1 MKIAGYQGSVNL
13 GAGGGATVKV
23 SSDLNAYGSGGK
35 GLAAIAGAANKWAV
49 AVEAQQEDEDKQ
61 SILNAM
67 DIFNKSRYNIM
78 YNDESGL
85 MNTKLEGT
93 AGAGASYTEQIN
105 KARQD
110 VLSNTKLHSQ
120 KNQLALD
127 HLMYQSAQQGFQTVD
142 QYEQKQKEAVT
153 DLRYDN
159 NIQNSCEFVQKNWN
173 NPQALQDEIIRTQ
186 LLTSAIYGKRGA
198 EFIESKSRANIGQV
212 VASAVGASITNE
224 DYGTMRNLMDKYGSY
239 LTANQRAA
247 FEKVA
252 YDKESSAFERNA
264 AKDLYAKYGDD
275 EEAVR
280 KAVEGMK
287 GFSGGESGNDF
298 ENLLTSFGIQES
310 DGNYN
315 AKNARTG
322 ASGKYQILPSN
333 WPSWSQ
339 EAGLP
344 AGAEM
349 TPENQEKVARFKLK
363 QYYDKY
369 GAAGAAV
376 AWYSG
381 ETNAQ
386 RWVSGKTTDVWGNT
400 WDTPQHGNEPSIKE
414 YAESVT
420 SRAGNVH
427 STHNMSQDEQ
437 DRIMKQYR
445 TIKADHDRI
454 ETYKKNKLFE
464 GIKSELF
471 SMFNNGTS
479 YSDAMAWA
487 TNQAGSDPDKYVTY
501 RNAVTAIYG
510 PQGRSGS
517 GGSGGR
523 EGIAKLG
530 SDGKEAVISML
541 EAGRFKSKAEFLAFA
556 RSHGATNSDM
566 NTLDKSYDNW
576 LSGAGEYAYDW
587 DGLCKY
593 AMGSSSNNK
602 VKQGLKIYGKQWVR
616 TYRAE
621 HNGMNPDESV
631 LVDAMKQAITTRTFG
646 TYVTKPGFLWDSTK
660 TFSGNDAL
668 LAKAGIA
675 RAEKIADDWYHV
687 TYFDGSD
694 GNVNGGYLDEVMNG
708 DY

>member
-13 GAGGGATVKV
+13 GAGGGAAVKV

-93 AGAGASYTEQIN
+93 AGASSSYTEQIN

-110 VLSNTKLHSQ
+110 VLSNTKLHSK

-224 DYGTMRNLMDKYGSY
+224 DYGTMRNIMDKYGSY

-252 YDKESSAFERNA
+252 YDKESSAFERNT
-264 AKDLYAKYGDD
+264 AKDLYAKYGDN

-280 KAVEGMK
+280 KEVENMDA
-287 GFSGGESGNDF
+287 FSPEGGKVETQAEGTTWVRNSGVSLDGVKQQVTIGLSDIAKEFNT
-298 ENLLTSFGIQES
+298 LSGAQLIVTSGTDSTDIH
-310 DGNYN
+310 
-315 AKNARTG
+315 
-322 ASGKYQILPSN
+322 
-333 WPSWSQ
+333 
-339 EAGLP
+339 
-344 AGAEM
+344 
-349 TPENQEKVARFKLK
+349 
-363 QYYDKY
+363 
-369 GAAGAAV
+369 AAGEHSHGAGVKLDVAADWLENADNRKKFISYMQSKGIKVLDEYSNPSPNSTGGHLDLDFTDYKGGTV
-376 AWYSG
+376 AHKHISLDG
-381 ETNAQ
+381 
-386 RWVSGKTTDVWGNT
+386 
-400 WDTPQHGNEPSIKE
+400 
-414 YAESVT
+414 
-420 SRAGNVH
+420 
-427 STHNMSQDEQ
+427 Q

-445 TIKADHDRI
+445 IIKADHDRI

-464 GIKSELF
+464 GIKNEIF
-471 SMFNNGTS
+471 AMFGNGTS
-479 YSDAMAWA
+479 YSEAMAWA

-501 RNAVTAIYG
+501 RNAVNAIYG

-517 GGSGGR
+517 GGSSNGKLDDDAIGVLEDMLQ
-523 EGIAKLG
+523 EGKFSSI
-530 SDGKEAVISML
+530 DQ
-541 EAGRFKSKAEFLAFA
+541 FLAYA
-556 RSHGATNSDM
+556 ANKGA
-566 NTLDKSYDNW
+566 
-576 LSGAGEYAYDW
+576 
-587 DGLCKY
+587 
-593 AMGSSSNNK
+593 SSAQRGK
-602 VKQGLKIYGKQWVR
+602 LEKIYKDWYSGTGEFAFDMEGLVQQVAGKNADALYKKKIQNYGRQWVR
-616 TYRAE
+616 AYRVKN
-621 HNGMNPDESV
+621 HGMNPGETELLEALQNCV
-631 LVDAMKQAITTRTFG
+631 TTKVYG
-646 TYVTKPGFLWDSTK
+646 SYVTEKHSFWFDSTEDIK
-660 TFSGNDAL
+660 ASDADL
-668 LAKAGIA
+668 IARGIA
-675 RAEKIADDWYHV
+675 SVNKTGDDWYDV
-687 TYFDGSD
+687 KWLDGTS
-694 GNVNGGYLDEVMNG
+694 GKINGAYLAKLLKG

>member
-13 GAGGGATVKV
+13 GTGGGATVKV

-224 DYGTMRNLMDKYGSY
+224 DYGTMRNIMDKYGSY

-252 YDKESSAFERNA
+252 YDKESSAFERNT

-280 KAVEGMK
+280 KEVENMDA
-287 GFSGGESGNDF
+287 FSPEGGKVETQAEGTTWVRNSGVSLDGVKQQVTIGLSDIAKEFNT
-298 ENLLTSFGIQES
+298 LSGAQLIVTSGTDSTDIH
-310 DGNYN
+310 
-315 AKNARTG
+315 
-322 ASGKYQILPSN
+322 
-333 WPSWSQ
+333 
-339 EAGLP
+339 
-344 AGAEM
+344 
-349 TPENQEKVARFKLK
+349 
-363 QYYDKY
+363 
-369 GAAGAAV
+369 AAGEHSHGAGVKLDVAADWLENADNRKKFISYMQSKGIKVLDEYSNPSPNSTGGHLDLDFTDYKGGTV
-376 AWYSG
+376 AHKHISL
-381 ETNAQ
+381 
-386 RWVSGKTTDVWGNT
+386 
-400 WDTPQHGNEPSIKE
+400 
-414 YAESVT
+414 
-420 SRAGNVH
+420 
-427 STHNMSQDEQ
+427 DEQ

-464 GIKSELF
+464 GIKSEIF
-471 SMFNNGTS
+471 AMFNKGTS
-479 YSDAMAWA
+479 YSEAMTWA

-501 RNAVTAIYG
+501 RNAVVAIYG

-517 GGSGGR
+517 SGSGGSSNGKLDDDAIGVLEDMLQ
-523 EGIAKLG
+523 EGKFSSI
-530 SDGKEAVISML
+530 DQ
-541 EAGRFKSKAEFLAFA
+541 FLAYA
-556 RSHGATNSDM
+556 AKKGA
-566 NTLDKSYDNW
+566 
-576 LSGAGEYAYDW
+576 
-587 DGLCKY
+587 
-593 AMGSSSNNK
+593 SSAQRGK
-602 VKQGLKIYGKQWVR
+602 LEKIYNDWYNGTGEFAFDMEGLVQQVAGKNADALYKKKIQNYGRQCVR
-616 TYRAE
+616 AYRAKN
-621 HNGMNPDESV
+621 HGMNPGETELLEALQNCV
-631 LVDAMKQAITTRTFG
+631 TTKVYG
-646 TYVTKPGFLWDSTK
+646 SYVTEKHSFWFDSTEDIK
-660 TFSGNDAL
+660 ASDADL
-668 LAKAGIA
+668 IARGIA
-675 RAEKIADDWYHV
+675 SVTKTGDDWYDV
-687 TYFDGSD
+687 KWLDGTS
-694 GNVNGGYLDEVMNG
+694 GKINGAYLAKLLKG

>member
-110 VLSNTKLHSQ
+110 VLSNTKLHSK

-224 DYGTMRNLMDKYGSY
+224 DYSTMRNIMDKYGSY

-252 YDKESSAFERNA
+252 YDKESGAFERNT
-264 AKDLYAKYGDD
+264 AKDLYAKYGDN

-280 KAVEGMK
+280 KALEGMK
-287 GFSGGESGNDF
+287 GFSEGGNEFDNLVAAIGGQESG
-298 ENLLTSFGIQES
+298 
-310 DGNYN
+310 GNYN
-315 AKNARTG
+315 AKNSRTG
-322 ASGKYQILPSN
+322 ASGKYQIMPDN

-349 TPENQEKVARFKLK
+349 TPENQEIVARFKLK

-369 GAAGAAV
+369 GARGAAI
-376 AWYSG
+376 AWYGG
-381 ETNAQ
+381 EGALNYSADAMNRKQ
-386 RWVSGKTTDVWGNT
+386 GNG
-400 WDTPQHGNEPSIKE
+400 DEPSINE
-414 YAESVT
+414 YADSVLARMGT
-420 SRAGNVH
+420 GH

-464 GIKSELF
+464 GIKSEIF

-566 NTLDKSYDNW
+566 NSLDKSYDNW

-593 AMGSSSNNK
+593 VMGTSSNDK

-675 RAEKIADDWYHV
+675 RVEKIADDWYHV

>member
-110 VLSNTKLHSQ
+110 VLSNTKLHSK

-224 DYGTMRNLMDKYGSY
+224 DYSTMRNIMDKYGSY

-252 YDKESSAFERNA
+252 YDKESSAFERNT
-264 AKDLYAKYGDD
+264 AKDLYAKYGDN

-280 KAVEGMK
+280 KALEGMK
-287 GFSGGESGNDF
+287 GFSEGGNEFDNLVAAIGGQESG
-298 ENLLTSFGIQES
+298 
-310 DGNYN
+310 GNYN
-315 AKNARTG
+315 AKNGRTG
-322 ASGKYQILPSN
+322 ASGKYQIMPDN

-349 TPENQEKVARFKLK
+349 TPENQEIVARFKLK

-369 GAAGAAV
+369 GARGAAI
-376 AWYSG
+376 AWYGG
-381 ETNAQ
+381 EGALKYSADAMNRKQ
-386 RWVSGKTTDVWGNT
+386 GNG
-400 WDTPQHGNEPSIKE
+400 DEPSINE
-414 YAESVT
+414 YADSVLARMGT
-420 SRAGNVH
+420 GH

-464 GIKSELF
+464 GIKSEIF

-487 TNQAGSDPDKYVTY
+487 TKQAGSDPDKYVTY

-510 PQGRSGS
+510 PQGRIGS
-517 GGSGGR
+517 SGSGGR
-523 EGIAKLG
+523 EAIAKLG

-566 NTLDKSYDNW
+566 NSLDKSYDNW

-593 AMGSSSNNK
+593 VMGSSSNDK

-631 LVDAMKQAITTRTFG
+631 LVDAMNQAITTRTFG

-675 RAEKIADDWYHV
+675 RVEKIADDWYHV

>member
-13 GAGGGATVKV
+13 GTGGGATVKV

-93 AGAGASYTEQIN
+93 AGASSSYTEQIN

-110 VLSNTKLHSQ
+110 VLSNTKLHSK

-142 QYEQKQKEAVT
+142 QYEQKQREAVT

-224 DYGTMRNLMDKYGSY
+224 DYSTMRNIMDKYGSY

-252 YDKESSAFERNA
+252 YDKESSAFERNIA
-264 AKDLYAKYGDD
+264 NDLYAKYGDN

-280 KAVEGMK
+280 KALEGMK
-287 GFSGGESGNDF
+287 GFSGSESGNEFD
-298 ENLLTSFGIQES
+298 NLVAAIGGQES
-310 DGNYN
+310 GGNYN
-315 AKNARTG
+315 AKNGRTG
-322 ASGKYQILPSN
+322 ASGKYQIMPDN

-349 TPENQEKVARFKLK
+349 TPENQEIVARFKLK

-369 GAAGAAV
+369 GARGAAI
-376 AWYSG
+376 AWYGG
-381 ETNAQ
+381 EGALNYSADAMNRKQ
-386 RWVSGKTTDVWGNT
+386 GNG
-400 WDTPQHGNEPSIKE
+400 DEPSINE
-414 YAESVT
+414 YADSVLVRMGT
-420 SRAGNVH
+420 GH

-464 GIKSELF
+464 GIKNEIFAMF
-471 SMFNNGTS
+471 SNGTS

-517 GGSGGR
+517 SGSGGR
-523 EGIAKLG
+523 EAIAKLG

-566 NTLDKSYDNW
+566 NSLDKSYDNW

-593 AMGSSSNNK
+593 VMGTSSNDK

-675 RAEKIADDWYHV
+675 RVEKIADDWYHV

>member
-13 GAGGGATVKV
+13 GTGGGATVKV

-224 DYGTMRNLMDKYGSY
+224 DYGTMRNIMDKYGSY

-252 YDKESSAFERNA
+252 YDKESSAFERNT

-280 KAVEGMK
+280 KEVENMDA
-287 GFSGGESGNDF
+287 FSPEGGKVETQAEGTTWVRNSGVSLDGVKQQVTIGLSDIAKEFNT
-298 ENLLTSFGIQES
+298 LSGAQLIVTSGTDSTDIH
-310 DGNYN
+310 
-315 AKNARTG
+315 
-322 ASGKYQILPSN
+322 
-333 WPSWSQ
+333 
-339 EAGLP
+339 
-344 AGAEM
+344 
-349 TPENQEKVARFKLK
+349 
-363 QYYDKY
+363 
-369 GAAGAAV
+369 AAGEHSHGAGVKLDVAADWLENADNRKKFISYMQSKGIKVLDEYSNPSPNSTGGHLDLDFTDYKGGTV
-376 AWYSG
+376 AHKHISL
-381 ETNAQ
+381 
-386 RWVSGKTTDVWGNT
+386 
-400 WDTPQHGNEPSIKE
+400 
-414 YAESVT
+414 
-420 SRAGNVH
+420 
-427 STHNMSQDEQ
+427 DEQ

-464 GIKSELF
+464 GIKSEIF
-471 SMFNNGTS
+471 AMFNKGTS
-479 YSDAMAWA
+479 YSEAMTWA

-501 RNAVTAIYG
+501 RNAVVAIYG

-517 GGSGGR
+517 SGSGGSSNGKLDDDAIGVLEDMLQ
-523 EGIAKLG
+523 EGKFSSI
-530 SDGKEAVISML
+530 DQ
-541 EAGRFKSKAEFLAFA
+541 FLAYA
-556 RSHGATNSDM
+556 AKKGA
-566 NTLDKSYDNW
+566 
-576 LSGAGEYAYDW
+576 
-587 DGLCKY
+587 
-593 AMGSSSNNK
+593 SSAQRGK
-602 VKQGLKIYGKQWVR
+602 LEKIYNDWYNGTGEFAFDMEGLVQQVAGKNADALYKKKIQNYGRHWVR
-616 TYRAE
+616 AYRAKN
-621 HNGMNPDESV
+621 HGMNPGETELLEALQNCV
-631 LVDAMKQAITTRTFG
+631 TTKVYG
-646 TYVTKPGFLWDSTK
+646 SYVTEKHSFWFDSTEDIK
-660 TFSGNDAL
+660 ASDADL
-668 LAKAGIA
+668 IARGIA
-675 RAEKIADDWYHV
+675 SVTKTGDDWYDV
-687 TYFDGSD
+687 KWLDGTS
-694 GNVNGGYLDEVMNG
+694 GKINGAYLAKLLKG

>member
-49 AVEAQQEDEDKQ
+49 AVEAQQEEEDKQ

-110 VLSNTKLHSQ
+110 VLSNTKLHSK

-224 DYGTMRNLMDKYGSY
+224 DYGTMRNIMDKYGSY

-252 YDKESSAFERNA
+252 YDKESNAFERNT

-280 KAVEGMK
+280 KELEGMK
-287 GFSGGESGNDF
+287 GFSEGGNEFDNLVAAIGGQESG
-298 ENLLTSFGIQES
+298 
-310 DGNYN
+310 GNYN
-315 AKNARTG
+315 AKNGRTG
-322 ASGKYQILPSN
+322 ASGKYQIMPDN

-349 TPENQEKVARFKLK
+349 TPENQEIVARFKLK

-369 GAAGAAV
+369 GVRGAAI
-376 AWYSG
+376 AWYGG
-381 ETNAQ
+381 EGALKYSVEAMNRKQ
-386 RWVSGKTTDVWGNT
+386 GNG
-400 WDTPQHGNEPSIKE
+400 DEPSINE
-414 YAESVT
+414 YADSVLARMGT
-420 SRAGNVH
+420 GH

-445 TIKADHDRI
+445 IIKADHDRI

-464 GIKSELF
+464 GIKNEIF
-471 SMFNNGTS
+471 AMFNNGTS
-479 YSDAMAWA
+479 YSEAMTWA

-501 RNAVTAIYG
+501 RNAVKAIYG

-517 GGSGGR
+517 SGGGGR
-523 EGIAKLG
+523 EAIAKLG

-566 NTLDKSYDNW
+566 NSLDKSYDNW

-593 AMGSSSNNK
+593 VMGTSSNDK

-646 TYVTKPGFLWDSTK
+646 SYVTKPGFLWDSTK

>member
-110 VLSNTKLHSQ
+110 VLSNTKLHSK

-224 DYGTMRNLMDKYGSY
+224 DYSTMRNIMDKYGSY

-252 YDKESSAFERNA
+252 YDKESSAFERNT
-264 AKDLYAKYGDD
+264 AKDLYAKYGDN

-280 KAVEGMK
+280 KALEGMK
-287 GFSGGESGNDF
+287 GFSEGGNEFDNLVAAIGGQESG
-298 ENLLTSFGIQES
+298 
-310 DGNYN
+310 GNYN
-315 AKNARTG
+315 AKNGRTG
-322 ASGKYQILPSN
+322 ASGKYQIMPDN

-349 TPENQEKVARFKLK
+349 TPENQEIVARFKLK

-369 GAAGAAV
+369 GARGAAI
-376 AWYSG
+376 AWYGG
-381 ETNAQ
+381 EGALKYSADAMNRKQ
-386 RWVSGKTTDVWGNT
+386 GNG
-400 WDTPQHGNEPSIKE
+400 DEPSINE
-414 YAESVT
+414 YADSVLARMGT
-420 SRAGNVH
+420 GH

-464 GIKSELF
+464 GIKNELF

-487 TNQAGSDPDKYVTY
+487 TKQAGSDPDKYVTY
-501 RNAVTAIYG
+501 RNAVEAIYG

-517 GGSGGR
+517 SGSGGR
-523 EGIAKLG
+523 EAIAKLG

-566 NTLDKSYDNW
+566 NSLDKSYDNW

-593 AMGSSSNNK
+593 VMGTSSNDK

-616 TYRAE
+616 TYRTE

-675 RAEKIADDWYHV
+675 RVEKIADDWYHV

>member
-13 GAGGGATVKV
+13 GTGGGAAVKV

-35 GLAAIAGAANKWAV
+35 GLAAIAGAASKWAV

-93 AGAGASYTEQIN
+93 AGASSSYTEQIN

-110 VLSNTKLHSQ
+110 VLSNTKLHSK

-127 HLMYQSAQQGFQTVD
+127 HLMYQSAQQGFLTVD

-224 DYGTMRNLMDKYGSY
+224 DYGTMRNIMDKYGSY

-252 YDKESSAFERNA
+252 YDKESSAFERNT

-280 KAVEGMK
+280 KEVENMDA
-287 GFSGGESGNDF
+287 FSPEGGKVETQAEGTTWVRNSGVSLDGVKQQVTIGLSDIAKEFNT
-298 ENLLTSFGIQES
+298 LSGAQLIVTSGTDSTDIH
-310 DGNYN
+310 
-315 AKNARTG
+315 
-322 ASGKYQILPSN
+322 
-333 WPSWSQ
+333 
-339 EAGLP
+339 
-344 AGAEM
+344 
-349 TPENQEKVARFKLK
+349 
-363 QYYDKY
+363 
-369 GAAGAAV
+369 AAGEHSHGAGVKLDVAADWLENADNRKKFISYMQSKGIKVLDEYSNPSPNSTGGHLDLDFTDYKGGTV
-376 AWYSG
+376 AHKHISLDG
-381 ETNAQ
+381 
-386 RWVSGKTTDVWGNT
+386 
-400 WDTPQHGNEPSIKE
+400 
-414 YAESVT
+414 
-420 SRAGNVH
+420 
-427 STHNMSQDEQ
+427 Q

-445 TIKADHDRI
+445 IIKADHDRI

-464 GIKSELF
+464 GIKNEIF
-471 SMFNNGTS
+471 AMFGNGTS

-510 PQGRSGS
+510 PQGGSGSSGS
-517 GGSGGR
+517 GGSSNGKLDDDAIGVLEDMLQ
-523 EGIAKLG
+523 EGKFASI
-530 SDGKEAVISML
+530 DQ
-541 EAGRFKSKAEFLAFA
+541 FLAYAAKKGASSAQRGKLENIYNDWYSGTGEFA
-556 RSHGATNSDM
+556 FDM
-566 NTLDKSYDNW
+566 EGLVQQV
-576 LSGAGEYAYDW
+576 AGKNADALY
-587 DGLCKY
+587 K
-593 AMGSSSNNK
+593 K
-602 VKQGLKIYGKQWVR
+602 KIQNYGRQWVR
-616 TYRAE
+616 AYRAKN
-621 HNGMNPDESV
+621 HGMNPGETELLEALRNCV
-631 LVDAMKQAITTRTFG
+631 TTKVYG
-646 TYVTKPGFLWDSTK
+646 SYVTEKHSFWFDSTEDIK
-660 TFSGNDAL
+660 ASDADL
-668 LAKAGIA
+668 IARGIA
-675 RAEKIADDWYHV
+675 SVNKTGDDWYDV
-687 TYFDGSD
+687 KWLDGTS
-694 GNVNGGYLDEVMNG
+694 GKINGAYLAKLLKG

>member
-23 SSDLNAYGSGGK
+23 SSDINAYGSGGK

-110 VLSNTKLHSQ
+110 VLSNTKLHSK

-224 DYGTMRNLMDKYGSY
+224 DYSTMRNIMDKYGSY

-252 YDKESSAFERNA
+252 YDKESSAFERNT
-264 AKDLYAKYGDD
+264 AKDLYAKYGDN

-280 KAVEGMK
+280 KALEGMK
-287 GFSGGESGNDF
+287 GFSEGGNEFDNLVAAIGGQESG
-298 ENLLTSFGIQES
+298 
-310 DGNYN
+310 GNYN
-315 AKNARTG
+315 AKNGRTG
-322 ASGKYQILPSN
+322 ASGKYQIMPDN

-349 TPENQEKVARFKLK
+349 TPENQEIVARFKLK

-369 GAAGAAV
+369 GARGAAIAWYGGEGALKYSAGAMNRKQG
-376 AWYSG
+376 SG
-381 ETNAQ
+381 DEA
-386 RWVSGKTTDVWGNT
+386 
-400 WDTPQHGNEPSIKE
+400 SINV
-414 YAESVT
+414 YADSVLARMGT
-420 SRAGNVH
+420 GH

-464 GIKSELF
+464 GIKSEIF

-487 TNQAGSDPDKYVTY
+487 TKQAGSDPDKYVTY
-501 RNAVTAIYG
+501 RDAVTAIYV
-510 PQGRSGS
+510 PQGRSES
-517 GGSGGR
+517 SGSGGR
-523 EGIAKLG
+523 AAIAKFG

-566 NTLDKSYDNW
+566 NSLDKSYDNW

-593 AMGSSSNNK
+593 VMGTSSNDK

-616 TYRAE
+616 TYRTE

-675 RAEKIADDWYHV
+675 RVEKIADDWYHV

>member
-13 GAGGGATVKV
+13 GTGGGATVKV

-224 DYGTMRNLMDKYGSY
+224 DYGTMRNIMDKYGSY

-252 YDKESSAFERNA
+252 YDKESNAFERNT

-280 KAVEGMK
+280 KEVENMDA
-287 GFSGGESGNDF
+287 FSPEGGKVETQAEGTTWVRNSGVSLDGVKQQVTIGLSDIAKEFNT
-298 ENLLTSFGIQES
+298 LSGAQLIVTSGTDSTDIH
-310 DGNYN
+310 
-315 AKNARTG
+315 
-322 ASGKYQILPSN
+322 
-333 WPSWSQ
+333 
-339 EAGLP
+339 
-344 AGAEM
+344 
-349 TPENQEKVARFKLK
+349 
-363 QYYDKY
+363 
-369 GAAGAAV
+369 AAGEHSHGAGVKLDVAADWLENADNRKKFISYMQSKGIKVLDEYSNPSPNSTGGHLDLDFTDYKGGTV
-376 AWYSG
+376 AHKHISLDG
-381 ETNAQ
+381 
-386 RWVSGKTTDVWGNT
+386 
-400 WDTPQHGNEPSIKE
+400 
-414 YAESVT
+414 
-420 SRAGNVH
+420 
-427 STHNMSQDEQ
+427 Q

-445 TIKADHDRI
+445 IIKADHDRI

-464 GIKSELF
+464 GIKSEIF
-471 SMFNNGTS
+471 AMFGKGTS
-479 YSDAMAWA
+479 YDAAMTWA

-501 RNAVTAIYG
+501 RNAVNAIYG

-517 GGSGGR
+517 GGSSNGKLDDDAIGVLEDMLQ
-523 EGIAKLG
+523 EGKFSSI
-530 SDGKEAVISML
+530 DQ
-541 EAGRFKSKAEFLAFA
+541 FLAYA
-556 RSHGATNSDM
+556 ANKGA
-566 NTLDKSYDNW
+566 
-576 LSGAGEYAYDW
+576 
-587 DGLCKY
+587 
-593 AMGSSSNNK
+593 SSAQRGK
-602 VKQGLKIYGKQWVR
+602 LEKIYKDWYSGTGEFAFDMEGLVQQVAGKNADALYKKKIQNYGRQWVR
-616 TYRAE
+616 AYRVKN
-621 HNGMNPDESV
+621 HGMNPGETELLEALQDCV
-631 LVDAMKQAITTRTFG
+631 TTKVYG
-646 TYVTKPGFLWDSTK
+646 SYVTEKHSFWFDSTEDIK
-660 TFSGNDAL
+660 ASDADL
-668 LAKAGIA
+668 IARGIA
-675 RAEKIADDWYHV
+675 SVNKTGDDWYDV
-687 TYFDGSD
+687 KWLDGTS
-694 GNVNGGYLDEVMNG
+694 GKINGAYLAKLLKG

>member
-49 AVEAQQEDEDKQ
+49 AVEARQEDEDKQ

-224 DYGTMRNLMDKYGSY
+224 DYGTMRNIMDKYGSY

-252 YDKESSAFERNA
+252 YDKESSAFERNT
-264 AKDLYAKYGDD
+264 AKDLYAKYGDN

-280 KAVEGMK
+280 KEVENMDA
-287 GFSGGESGNDF
+287 FSPEGGKVETQAEGTTWVRNSGVSLDGVKQQVTIGLSDIAKEFNT
-298 ENLLTSFGIQES
+298 LSGAQLIVTSGTDSTDIH
-310 DGNYN
+310 
-315 AKNARTG
+315 
-322 ASGKYQILPSN
+322 
-333 WPSWSQ
+333 
-339 EAGLP
+339 
-344 AGAEM
+344 
-349 TPENQEKVARFKLK
+349 
-363 QYYDKY
+363 
-369 GAAGAAV
+369 AAGEHSHGAGVKLDVAADWLENADNRKKFISYMQSKGIKVLDEYSNPSPNSTGGHLDLDFTDYKGGTV
-376 AWYSG
+376 AHKHISLDG
-381 ETNAQ
+381 
-386 RWVSGKTTDVWGNT
+386 
-400 WDTPQHGNEPSIKE
+400 
-414 YAESVT
+414 
-420 SRAGNVH
+420 
-427 STHNMSQDEQ
+427 Q

-445 TIKADHDRI
+445 IIKADHDRI

-464 GIKSELF
+464 GIKSEIF
-471 SMFNNGTS
+471 AMFGNGTS
-479 YSDAMAWA
+479 YSEAMAWA
-487 TNQAGSDPDKYVTY
+487 VKQAGSDPDKYVTY

-517 GGSGGR
+517 SGSGGSSNGKLDDDAIGVLEDMLQ
-523 EGIAKLG
+523 EGKFASI
-530 SDGKEAVISML
+530 DQ
-541 EAGRFKSKAEFLAFA
+541 FLAYAANKGASSAQRGKLENIYNDWYSGTGEFA
-556 RSHGATNSDM
+556 FDM
-566 NTLDKSYDNW
+566 EGLVQQV
-576 LSGAGEYAYDW
+576 AGKNADALY
-587 DGLCKY
+587 K
-593 AMGSSSNNK
+593 K
-602 VKQGLKIYGKQWVR
+602 KIQNYGRQWVR
-616 TYRAE
+616 AYRAKN
-621 HNGMNPDESV
+621 HGMNPGETELLEALRNCV
-631 LVDAMKQAITTRTFG
+631 TTKVYG
-646 TYVTKPGFLWDSTK
+646 SYVTEKHSFWFDSTEDIK
-660 TFSGNDAL
+660 ASDADL
-668 LAKAGIA
+668 IARGIA
-675 RAEKIADDWYHV
+675 SVNKTGDDWYDV
-687 TYFDGSD
+687 KWLDGTS
-694 GNVNGGYLDEVMNG
+694 GKINGAYLAKLLKG

>member
-110 VLSNTKLHSQ
+110 VLSNTKLHSK

-224 DYGTMRNLMDKYGSY
+224 DYGTMRNIMDKYGSY

-252 YDKESSAFERNA
+252 YDKESNAFERNT

-280 KAVEGMK
+280 KEVENMDA
-287 GFSGGESGNDF
+287 FSPEGGKVETQAEGTTWVRNSGVSLDGVKQQVTIGLSDIAKEFNT
-298 ENLLTSFGIQES
+298 LSGAQLIVTSGTDSTDIH
-310 DGNYN
+310 
-315 AKNARTG
+315 
-322 ASGKYQILPSN
+322 
-333 WPSWSQ
+333 
-339 EAGLP
+339 
-344 AGAEM
+344 
-349 TPENQEKVARFKLK
+349 
-363 QYYDKY
+363 
-369 GAAGAAV
+369 AAGEHSHGAGVKLDVAADWLENADNRKKFISYMQSKGIKVLDEYSNPSPNSTGGHLDLDFTDYKGGTV
-376 AWYSG
+376 AHKHISLDG
-381 ETNAQ
+381 
-386 RWVSGKTTDVWGNT
+386 
-400 WDTPQHGNEPSIKE
+400 
-414 YAESVT
+414 
-420 SRAGNVH
+420 
-427 STHNMSQDEQ
+427 Q

-464 GIKSELF
+464 GIKNEIF
-471 SMFNNGTS
+471 AMFGNGTS
-479 YSDAMAWA
+479 YSDAMTWA

-501 RNAVTAIYG
+501 RNAVEAIYG

-517 GGSGGR
+517 SGSGGSSNGKLDDDAIGVLEDMLQ
-523 EGIAKLG
+523 EGKFASI
-530 SDGKEAVISML
+530 DQ
-541 EAGRFKSKAEFLAFA
+541 FLAYA
-556 RSHGATNSDM
+556 ANKGA
-566 NTLDKSYDNW
+566 
-576 LSGAGEYAYDW
+576 
-587 DGLCKY
+587 
-593 AMGSSSNNK
+593 SSAQRGK
-602 VKQGLKIYGKQWVR
+602 LEKIYKDWYSGTGEFAFDMEGLVQQVAGKNADALYKKKIQNYGRQWVR
-616 TYRAE
+616 IYRAKN
-621 HNGMNPDESV
+621 HGMNPGEMELLEALRNCV
-631 LVDAMKQAITTRTFG
+631 TTKVYG
-646 TYVTKPGFLWDSTK
+646 SYVTEKHSFWFDSTEDIK
-660 TFSGNDAL
+660 ASDADL
-668 LAKAGIA
+668 IARGIA
-675 RAEKIADDWYHV
+675 SVNKTGDDWYDV
-687 TYFDGSD
+687 KWL
-694 GNVNGGYLDEVMNG
+694 NGTSGKINGAYLAKLLKG

>member
-13 GAGGGATVKV
+13 GTGGGATVKV

-224 DYGTMRNLMDKYGSY
+224 DYGTMRNIMDKYGSY

-252 YDKESSAFERNA
+252 YDKESNAFERNT

-280 KAVEGMK
+280 KEVENMDA
-287 GFSGGESGNDF
+287 FSPEGGKVETQAEGTTWVRNSGVSLDGVKQQVTIGLSDIAKEFNT
-298 ENLLTSFGIQES
+298 LSGAQLIVTSGTDSTDIH
-310 DGNYN
+310 
-315 AKNARTG
+315 
-322 ASGKYQILPSN
+322 
-333 WPSWSQ
+333 
-339 EAGLP
+339 
-344 AGAEM
+344 
-349 TPENQEKVARFKLK
+349 
-363 QYYDKY
+363 
-369 GAAGAAV
+369 AAGEHSHGAGVKLDVAADWLENADNRKKFISYMQSKGIKVLDEYSNPSPNSTGGHLDLDFTDYKGGTV
-376 AWYSG
+376 AHKHISLDG
-381 ETNAQ
+381 
-386 RWVSGKTTDVWGNT
+386 
-400 WDTPQHGNEPSIKE
+400 
-414 YAESVT
+414 
-420 SRAGNVH
+420 
-427 STHNMSQDEQ
+427 Q

-445 TIKADHDRI
+445 IIKADHDRI

-464 GIKSELF
+464 GIKNEIF
-471 SMFNNGTS
+471 AMFGNGTS

-501 RNAVTAIYG
+501 RNAVEAIYG
-510 PQGRSGS
+510 PQGGSGSSGS
-517 GGSGGR
+517 GGSSNGKLDDDAIGVLEDMLQ
-523 EGIAKLG
+523 EGKFASI
-530 SDGKEAVISML
+530 DQ
-541 EAGRFKSKAEFLAFA
+541 FLAYA
-556 RSHGATNSDM
+556 ANKGA
-566 NTLDKSYDNW
+566 
-576 LSGAGEYAYDW
+576 
-587 DGLCKY
+587 
-593 AMGSSSNNK
+593 SSAQRGK
-602 VKQGLKIYGKQWVR
+602 LEKIYNDWYSGTGEFAFDMEGLVQQVAGKNADALYKKKIQNYGRQWVR
-616 TYRAE
+616 AYRAKN
-621 HNGMNPDESV
+621 HGMNPGETELLEALRNCV
-631 LVDAMKQAITTRTFG
+631 TTKVYG
-646 TYVTKPGFLWDSTK
+646 SYVTEKHSFWFDSTEDIK
-660 TFSGNDAL
+660 ASDADL
-668 LAKAGIA
+668 IARGIA
-675 RAEKIADDWYHV
+675 SVNKTGDDWYDV
-687 TYFDGSD
+687 KWLDGTS
-694 GNVNGGYLDEVMNG
+694 GKINGAYLAKLLKG

>member
-264 AKDLYAKYGDD
+264 AKDLYAKYGDN

-280 KAVEGMK
+280 KEVENMDA
-287 GFSGGESGNDF
+287 FSPEGGKVEAQAEGTTWVRNSGVSLDGVKQQVTVGLSDIAKEFNA
-298 ENLLTSFGIQES
+298 LSGAQLIVTSGTDSTDIH
-310 DGNYN
+310 
-315 AKNARTG
+315 
-322 ASGKYQILPSN
+322 
-333 WPSWSQ
+333 
-339 EAGLP
+339 
-344 AGAEM
+344 
-349 TPENQEKVARFKLK
+349 
-363 QYYDKY
+363 
-369 GAAGAAV
+369 AAGEHSHGAGVKLDVAADWLENADNRKKFISYMQGKGIKV
-376 AWYSG
+376 LDEYSNPSPNSTG
-381 ETNAQ
+381 
-386 RWVSGKTTDVWGNT
+386 GHLDLDFTDYKGGAT
-400 WDTPQHGNEPSIKE
+400 AHK
-414 YAESVT
+414 
-420 SRAGNVH
+420 H
-427 STHNMSQDEQ
+427 MSLDGQ

-464 GIKSELF
+464 GIKSEIF
-471 SMFNNGTS
+471 AMFGNGTS
-479 YSDAMAWA
+479 YSEAMAWA
-487 TNQAGSDPDKYVTY
+487 VKQAGSDPDKYVTY

-517 GGSGGR
+517 GGSGESSNGKLDDDAIGVLEDMLQ
-523 EGIAKLG
+523 EGKFASI
-530 SDGKEAVISML
+530 DQ
-541 EAGRFKSKAEFLAFA
+541 FLAYA
-556 RSHGATNSDM
+556 ANKGA
-566 NTLDKSYDNW
+566 
-576 LSGAGEYAYDW
+576 
-587 DGLCKY
+587 
-593 AMGSSSNNK
+593 SSAQRGK
-602 VKQGLKIYGKQWVR
+602 LEKIYKDWYSGTGEFAFDMEGLVQQVAGKNADALYKKKIQNYGRQWVR
-616 TYRAE
+616 AYRTKN
-621 HNGMNPDESV
+621 HGMNPGETELLEALRNCV
-631 LVDAMKQAITTRTFG
+631 TTKVYG
-646 TYVTKPGFLWDSTK
+646 SYVTEKHSFWFDSTEDIK
-660 TFSGNDAL
+660 ASDADL
-668 LAKAGIA
+668 IARGIA
-675 RAEKIADDWYHV
+675 SVNKTGDDWYDV
-687 TYFDGSD
+687 KWLDGTS
-694 GNVNGGYLDEVMNG
+694 GKINGAYLAKLLKG

>member
-13 GAGGGATVKV
+13 GTGGGATVKV

-110 VLSNTKLHSQ
+110 VLSNTKLHSK

-224 DYGTMRNLMDKYGSY
+224 DYGTMRNIMDKYGSY

-252 YDKESSAFERNA
+252 YDKESSAFERNT

-280 KAVEGMK
+280 KEVENMDA
-287 GFSGGESGNDF
+287 FSPEGGKVETQAEGTTWVRNSGVSLDGVKQQVTIGLSDIAKEFNT
-298 ENLLTSFGIQES
+298 LSGAQLIVTSGTDSTDIH
-310 DGNYN
+310 
-315 AKNARTG
+315 
-322 ASGKYQILPSN
+322 
-333 WPSWSQ
+333 
-339 EAGLP
+339 
-344 AGAEM
+344 
-349 TPENQEKVARFKLK
+349 
-363 QYYDKY
+363 
-369 GAAGAAV
+369 AAGEHSHGAGVKLDVAADWLENTDNRKKFISYMQSKGIKVLDEYSDPSPNSTGGHLDLDFTDYKGGTV
-376 AWYSG
+376 AHKHISLDG
-381 ETNAQ
+381 
-386 RWVSGKTTDVWGNT
+386 
-400 WDTPQHGNEPSIKE
+400 
-414 YAESVT
+414 
-420 SRAGNVH
+420 
-427 STHNMSQDEQ
+427 Q

-445 TIKADHDRI
+445 IIKADHDRI

-464 GIKSELF
+464 GIKSEIF

-487 TNQAGSDPDKYVTY
+487 TNQAGSDPDKYVIY

-517 GGSGGR
+517 SGSGGSSNGKLDDDAIGVLEDMLQ
-523 EGIAKLG
+523 EGKFASI
-530 SDGKEAVISML
+530 DQ
-541 EAGRFKSKAEFLAFA
+541 FLAYA
-556 RSHGATNSDM
+556 ANKGA
-566 NTLDKSYDNW
+566 
-576 LSGAGEYAYDW
+576 
-587 DGLCKY
+587 
-593 AMGSSSNNK
+593 SSAQRGK
-602 VKQGLKIYGKQWVR
+602 LEKIYNDWYNGTGEFAFDMEGLVQQVAGKNADALYKKKIQNYGRQWVR
-616 TYRAE
+616 AYRAKN
-621 HNGMNPDESV
+621 HGMNPGETELLEALQNCV
-631 LVDAMKQAITTRTFG
+631 TTKVYG
-646 TYVTKPGFLWDSTK
+646 SYVTEKHSFWFDSTEDIK
-660 TFSGNDAL
+660 ASDADL
-668 LAKAGIA
+668 IARGIA
-675 RAEKIADDWYHV
+675 SVTKTGDDWYDV
-687 TYFDGSD
+687 KWLDGTS
-694 GNVNGGYLDEVMNG
+694 GKINGAYLAKLLKG

>member
-13 GAGGGATVKV
+13 GTGGGATVKV

-224 DYGTMRNLMDKYGSY
+224 DYGTMRNIMDKYGSY

-252 YDKESSAFERNA
+252 YDKESNAFERNT

-280 KAVEGMK
+280 KEVENMDA
-287 GFSGGESGNDF
+287 FSPEGGKVETQAEGTTWVRNSGVSLDGVKQQVTIGLSDIAKEFNT
-298 ENLLTSFGIQES
+298 LSGAQLIVTSGTDSTDIH
-310 DGNYN
+310 
-315 AKNARTG
+315 
-322 ASGKYQILPSN
+322 
-333 WPSWSQ
+333 
-339 EAGLP
+339 
-344 AGAEM
+344 
-349 TPENQEKVARFKLK
+349 
-363 QYYDKY
+363 
-369 GAAGAAV
+369 AAGEHSHGAGVKLDVAADWLENADNRKKFISYMQSKGIKVLDEYSNPSPNSTGGHLDLDFTDYKGGTV
-376 AWYSG
+376 AHKHISLDG
-381 ETNAQ
+381 
-386 RWVSGKTTDVWGNT
+386 
-400 WDTPQHGNEPSIKE
+400 
-414 YAESVT
+414 
-420 SRAGNVH
+420 
-427 STHNMSQDEQ
+427 Q

-464 GIKSELF
+464 GIKNEIF
-471 SMFNNGTS
+471 AMFGNGTS

-517 GGSGGR
+517 SGSGGSGNGKLDDDAIGVLEDMLQ
-523 EGIAKLG
+523 EGKFSSI
-530 SDGKEAVISML
+530 DQ
-541 EAGRFKSKAEFLAFA
+541 FLAYA
-556 RSHGATNSDM
+556 ANKGA
-566 NTLDKSYDNW
+566 
-576 LSGAGEYAYDW
+576 
-587 DGLCKY
+587 
-593 AMGSSSNNK
+593 SSAQRGK
-602 VKQGLKIYGKQWVR
+602 LEKIYKDWYSGTGEFAFDMEGLVQQVAGKNADALYKKKIQNYGRQWVR
-616 TYRAE
+616 AYRTKN
-621 HNGMNPDESV
+621 HGMNPGETELLEALRNCV
-631 LVDAMKQAITTRTFG
+631 TTKVYG
-646 TYVTKPGFLWDSTK
+646 SYVTEKHSFWFDSTEDIK
-660 TFSGNDAL
+660 ASDADL
-668 LAKAGIA
+668 IARGIA
-675 RAEKIADDWYHV
+675 SVNKTGDDWYDV
-687 TYFDGSD
+687 KWLDGTS
-694 GNVNGGYLDEVMNG
+694 GKINGAYLAKLLKG

>member
-35 GLAAIAGAANKWAV
+35 GLAAIAGAVNKWAV

-110 VLSNTKLHSQ
+110 VLSNTKLHSK

-224 DYGTMRNLMDKYGSY
+224 DYSTMRNTMDKYGSY

-252 YDKESSAFERNA
+252 YDKESNAFERNT

-280 KAVEGMK
+280 KEVENMDA
-287 GFSGGESGNDF
+287 FSPEGGKVETQAEGTTWVRNSGVSLDGVKQQVTIGLSDIAKEFNT
-298 ENLLTSFGIQES
+298 LSGAQLIVTSGTDSTDIH
-310 DGNYN
+310 
-315 AKNARTG
+315 
-322 ASGKYQILPSN
+322 
-333 WPSWSQ
+333 
-339 EAGLP
+339 
-344 AGAEM
+344 
-349 TPENQEKVARFKLK
+349 
-363 QYYDKY
+363 
-369 GAAGAAV
+369 AAGEHSHGAGVKLDVAADWLENADNRKKFISYMQSKGIKVLDEYSNPSPNSTGGHLDLDFTDYKGGTV
-376 AWYSG
+376 AHKHISLDG
-381 ETNAQ
+381 
-386 RWVSGKTTDVWGNT
+386 
-400 WDTPQHGNEPSIKE
+400 
-414 YAESVT
+414 
-420 SRAGNVH
+420 
-427 STHNMSQDEQ
+427 Q

-445 TIKADHDRI
+445 IIKADHDRI

-501 RNAVTAIYG
+501 RNAVEAIYG

-517 GGSGGR
+517 SGSGGSSNGKLDNDAIDVLEDMLQ
-523 EGIAKLG
+523 EGKFASI
-530 SDGKEAVISML
+530 DQ
-541 EAGRFKSKAEFLAFA
+541 FLAYA
-556 RSHGATNSDM
+556 ANKGA
-566 NTLDKSYDNW
+566 
-576 LSGAGEYAYDW
+576 
-587 DGLCKY
+587 
-593 AMGSSSNNK
+593 SSAQRGK
-602 VKQGLKIYGKQWVR
+602 LEKIYNDWYNGTGEFAFDMEGLVQQVAGKNADALYKKKIQNYGRQWVR
-616 TYRAE
+616 AYRAKN
-621 HNGMNPDESV
+621 HGMNPGETELLEALQNCV
-631 LVDAMKQAITTRTFG
+631 TTKVYG
-646 TYVTKPGFLWDSTK
+646 SYVTEKHSFWFDSTEDIK
-660 TFSGNDAL
+660 ASDADL
-668 LAKAGIA
+668 IARGIA
-675 RAEKIADDWYHV
+675 SVNKTGDDWYDV
-687 TYFDGSD
+687 KWLDGTS
-694 GNVNGGYLDEVMNG
+694 GKINGAYLAKLLKG

>member
-110 VLSNTKLHSQ
+110 VLSNTKLHSK

-224 DYGTMRNLMDKYGSY
+224 DYSTMRNIMDKYGSY

-252 YDKESSAFERNA
+252 YDKESSAFERNT
-264 AKDLYAKYGDD
+264 AKDLYAKYGDN

-280 KAVEGMK
+280 KALEGMK
-287 GFSGGESGNDF
+287 GFSEGGNEFDNLVAAIGGQESG
-298 ENLLTSFGIQES
+298 
-310 DGNYN
+310 GNYN
-315 AKNARTG
+315 AKNGRTG
-322 ASGKYQILPSN
+322 ASGKYQIMPDN

-349 TPENQEKVARFKLK
+349 TPENQEIVARFKLK

-369 GAAGAAV
+369 GARGAAI
-376 AWYSG
+376 AWYGG
-381 ETNAQ
+381 EGALKYSADAMNRKQ
-386 RWVSGKTTDVWGNT
+386 GNG
-400 WDTPQHGNEPSIKE
+400 DEPSINE
-414 YAESVT
+414 YADSVLARMGT
-420 SRAGNVH
+420 GH

-464 GIKSELF
+464 GIKSEIF

-517 GGSGGR
+517 SGSGGR
-523 EGIAKLG
+523 EAIAKLG

-566 NTLDKSYDNW
+566 NSLDKSYDNW

-593 AMGSSSNNK
+593 VMGTSSNDK

-675 RAEKIADDWYHV
+675 RVEKIADDWYHV

>member
-35 GLAAIAGAANKWAV
+35 GLAAIAGSANKWAV

-93 AGAGASYTEQIN
+93 AGASSSYTEQIN

-110 VLSNTKLHSQ
+110 VLSNTKLHSK

-264 AKDLYAKYGDD
+264 AKDLYAKYGDN

-280 KAVEGMK
+280 KELEGMK
-287 GFSGGESGNDF
+287 GFSEGGNEFDNLVAAIGGQESG
-298 ENLLTSFGIQES
+298 
-310 DGNYN
+310 GNYN
-315 AKNARTG
+315 AKNGRTG
-322 ASGKYQILPSN
+322 ASGKYQIMPDN

-369 GAAGAAV
+369 GARGAAIAWYGGEGALKYSAGAM
-376 AWYSG
+376 
-381 ETNAQ
+381 NRKQ
-386 RWVSGKTTDVWGNT
+386 GNG
-400 WDTPQHGNEPSIKE
+400 DEPSINE
-414 YAESVT
+414 YADSVLARMGT
-420 SRAGNVH
+420 GH

-464 GIKSELF
+464 GIKSNLF
-471 SMFNNGTS
+471 AMFNNGTS
-479 YSDAMAWA
+479 YSEAMAWA

-501 RNAVTAIYG
+501 RNAVEAIYG

-517 GGSGGR
+517 SGSGSGSSNGKLDDDAIGVLEDMLQ
-523 EGIAKLG
+523 EGKFASI
-530 SDGKEAVISML
+530 DQ
-541 EAGRFKSKAEFLAFA
+541 FLAYAANKGASSAQRGKLEEIYKDWYSGTGEFA
-556 RSHGATNSDM
+556 FDM
-566 NTLDKSYDNW
+566 EGLVQQV
-576 LSGAGEYAYDW
+576 AGKNADALY
-587 DGLCKY
+587 K
-593 AMGSSSNNK
+593 K
-602 VKQGLKIYGKQWVR
+602 KIQNYGRQWVR
-616 TYRAE
+616 AYRVKN
-621 HNGMNPDESV
+621 HGMNPGETELLEALRNCV
-631 LVDAMKQAITTRTFG
+631 TTKVYG
-646 TYVTKPGFLWDSTK
+646 SYVTEKHSFWFDSTEDIK
-660 TFSGNDAL
+660 ASDADL
-668 LAKAGIA
+668 IARGIA
-675 RAEKIADDWYHV
+675 SVNKTGDDWYDV
-687 TYFDGSD
+687 KWLDGTS
-694 GNVNGGYLDEVMNG
+694 GKINGAYLAKLLKG

>member
-13 GAGGGATVKV
+13 GAGGGAAVKV

-35 GLAAIAGAANKWAV
+35 GLAAIAGAVGKWGV

-93 AGAGASYTEQIN
+93 AGASGSYTEQIN

-110 VLSNTKLHSQ
+110 VLSNTKLHSK

-142 QYEQKQKEAVT
+142 QYEQKQREAVT

-159 NIQNSCEFVQKNWN
+159 NIQNSCEFVQRNWN

-212 VASAVGASITNE
+212 VASAVDASITNE
-224 DYGTMRNLMDKYGSY
+224 DYGTMRNLMNKYGSY
-239 LTANQRAA
+239 LTANQRAG

-252 YDKESSAFERNA
+252 YAKESNAFERNT

-280 KAVEGMK
+280 KAVEGMDA
-287 GFSGGESGNDF
+287 FSAEGGKIEAQAEGTTWVRNSGVSLDGVKQQVTIGLSDIAKEFNV
-298 ENLLTSFGIQES
+298 LSGAQLIVTSGTDSTDIH
-310 DGNYN
+310 
-315 AKNARTG
+315 
-322 ASGKYQILPSN
+322 
-333 WPSWSQ
+333 
-339 EAGLP
+339 
-344 AGAEM
+344 
-349 TPENQEKVARFKLK
+349 
-363 QYYDKY
+363 
-369 GAAGAAV
+369 AAGAHSHGAGVKLDVAADWLENADNRKKFISYMQSKGIKVLDEYSNPSPNSTGGHLDLDFTDYKGSAAV
-376 AWYSG
+376 H
-381 ETNAQ
+381 
-386 RWVSGKTTDVWGNT
+386 K
-400 WDTPQHGNEPSIKE
+400 H
-414 YAESVT
+414 
-420 SRAGNVH
+420 
-427 STHNMSQDEQ
+427 MSQEEQ
-437 DRIMKQYR
+437 DRIIKQYR
-445 TIKADHDRI
+445 TVKADHDRI

-464 GIKSELF
+464 GIKSDLF

-479 YSDAMAWA
+479 YNDAMNWA
-487 TNQAGSDPDKYVTY
+487 VKQAGSDADKYVTY
-501 RNAVTAIYG
+501 RNAVNAIYG

-517 GGSGGR
+517 GSGGR

-530 SDGKEAVISML
+530 SDGKENVISML

-556 RSHGATNSDM
+556 RSHGASNSEM
-566 NTLDKSYDNW
+566 NSLDKSYDNW
-576 LSGAGEYAYDW
+576 LNGAGEYAYDW
-587 DGLCKY
+587 DGLCRN
-593 AMGSSSNNK
+593 AMGGKSDPKIKSG
-602 VKQGLKIYGKQWVR
+602 VKIYGKQFVR
-616 TYRAE
+616 MYRAQ

-631 LVDAMKQAITTRTFG
+631 LLDEMKKSITSKTFG
-646 TYVTKPGFLWDSTK
+646 TYVTSPGFLWDSTK
-660 TFSGNDAL
+660 TFRGSDAL

-675 RAEKIADDWYHV
+675 SAEKIGDDWYHV

>member
-110 VLSNTKLHSQ
+110 VLSNTKLHSK

-224 DYGTMRNLMDKYGSY
+224 DYSTMRNIMDKYGSY

-252 YDKESSAFERNA
+252 YDKESSAFERNT
-264 AKDLYAKYGDD
+264 AKDLYAKYGDN

-280 KAVEGMK
+280 KALEGMK
-287 GFSGGESGNDF
+287 GFSEGGNEFDNLVAAIGGQESG
-298 ENLLTSFGIQES
+298 
-310 DGNYN
+310 GNYN
-315 AKNARTG
+315 AKNGRTG
-322 ASGKYQILPSN
+322 ASGKYQIMPDN

-349 TPENQEKVARFKLK
+349 TPENQEIVARFKLK

-369 GAAGAAV
+369 GARGAAI
-376 AWYSG
+376 AWYGG
-381 ETNAQ
+381 EGALNYSADAMNRKQ
-386 RWVSGKTTDVWGNT
+386 GNG
-400 WDTPQHGNEPSIKE
+400 DEPSINE
-414 YAESVT
+414 YADSVLARMGT
-420 SRAGNVH
+420 GH

-464 GIKSELF
+464 GIKNEIF
-471 SMFNNGTS
+471 AMFNNGTS

-566 NTLDKSYDNW
+566 NSLYKSYDNW

-593 AMGSSSNNK
+593 VMGTSSNDK

-675 RAEKIADDWYHV
+675 RVEKIADDWYHV

>member
-23 SSDLNAYGSGGK
+23 SSDINAYGSGGK

-110 VLSNTKLHSQ
+110 VLSNTKLHSK

-224 DYGTMRNLMDKYGSY
+224 DYSTMRNIMDKYGSY

-252 YDKESSAFERNA
+252 YDKESSAFERNT
-264 AKDLYAKYGDD
+264 AKDLYAKYGDN

-280 KAVEGMK
+280 KALEGMK
-287 GFSGGESGNDF
+287 GFSEGGNEFDNLVAAIGGQESG
-298 ENLLTSFGIQES
+298 
-310 DGNYN
+310 GNYN
-315 AKNARTG
+315 AKNGRTG
-322 ASGKYQILPSN
+322 ASGKYQIMPDN

-349 TPENQEKVARFKLK
+349 TPENQEIVARFKLK

-369 GAAGAAV
+369 GARGAAIAWYGGEGALKYSAGAM
-376 AWYSG
+376 
-381 ETNAQ
+381 NRKQ
-386 RWVSGKTTDVWGNT
+386 GNG
-400 WDTPQHGNEPSIKE
+400 DEPSINE
-414 YAESVT
+414 YADSVLARMGT
-420 SRAGNVH
+420 GH

-464 GIKSELF
+464 GIKSEIF

-517 GGSGGR
+517 SGSGGR
-523 EGIAKLG
+523 EAIAKLG

-566 NTLDKSYDNW
+566 NSLDKSYDNW

-593 AMGSSSNNK
+593 VMGTSSNDK

-616 TYRAE
+616 TYRTE

-675 RAEKIADDWYHV
+675 RVEKIADDWYHV

>member
-110 VLSNTKLHSQ
+110 VLSNTKLHSK

-224 DYGTMRNLMDKYGSY
+224 DYGTMRNIMDKYGSY

-252 YDKESSAFERNA
+252 YDKESSAFERNT

-280 KAVEGMK
+280 KEVENMDA
-287 GFSGGESGNDF
+287 FSPEGGEVETQAEGTTWVRNSGVSLDGVKQQVTIGLSDIAKEFNT
-298 ENLLTSFGIQES
+298 LSGAQLIVTSGTDSTDIH
-310 DGNYN
+310 
-315 AKNARTG
+315 
-322 ASGKYQILPSN
+322 
-333 WPSWSQ
+333 
-339 EAGLP
+339 
-344 AGAEM
+344 
-349 TPENQEKVARFKLK
+349 
-363 QYYDKY
+363 
-369 GAAGAAV
+369 AAGEHSHGAGVKLDVAADWLENADNRKKFISYMQSKGIKVLDEYSNPSPNSTGGHLDLDFTDYKGGTV
-376 AWYSG
+376 AHKHISLDG
-381 ETNAQ
+381 
-386 RWVSGKTTDVWGNT
+386 
-400 WDTPQHGNEPSIKE
+400 
-414 YAESVT
+414 
-420 SRAGNVH
+420 
-427 STHNMSQDEQ
+427 Q

-445 TIKADHDRI
+445 IIKADHDRI

-464 GIKSELF
+464 GIKSEIF
-471 SMFNNGTS
+471 AMFGKGTS
-479 YSDAMAWA
+479 YDAAMTWA

-501 RNAVTAIYG
+501 RNAVEAIYG
-510 PQGRSGS
+510 SQGRSGS
-517 GGSGGR
+517 SGSGGSSNGKLDDDAIGVLEDMLQ
-523 EGIAKLG
+523 EGKFASI
-530 SDGKEAVISML
+530 DQ
-541 EAGRFKSKAEFLAFA
+541 FLAYA
-556 RSHGATNSDM
+556 ANKGA
-566 NTLDKSYDNW
+566 
-576 LSGAGEYAYDW
+576 
-587 DGLCKY
+587 
-593 AMGSSSNNK
+593 SSAQRGK
-602 VKQGLKIYGKQWVR
+602 LEKIYNDWYSGTGEFAFDMEGLVQQVAGKNADALYKKKIQNYGRQWVR
-616 TYRAE
+616 AYRTKN
-621 HNGMNPDESV
+621 HGMNPGETELLEALRNCV
-631 LVDAMKQAITTRTFG
+631 TTKVYG
-646 TYVTKPGFLWDSTK
+646 SYVTEKHSFWFDSTEDIK
-660 TFSGNDAL
+660 ASDADL
-668 LAKAGIA
+668 IARGIA
-675 RAEKIADDWYHV
+675 SVNKTGDDWYDV
-687 TYFDGSD
+687 KWLDGTS
-694 GNVNGGYLDEVMNG
+694 GKINGAYLAKLLKG

>member
-35 GLAAIAGAANKWAV
+35 GLAAIAGAVNKWVV

-110 VLSNTKLHSQ
+110 VLSNTKLHSK

-224 DYGTMRNLMDKYGSY
+224 DYSTMRNIMDKYGSY

-252 YDKESSAFERNA
+252 YDKESGAFERNT
-264 AKDLYAKYGDD
+264 AKDLYAKYGDN

-280 KAVEGMK
+280 KALEGMK
-287 GFSGGESGNDF
+287 GFSEGGNEFDNLVAAIGGQESG
-298 ENLLTSFGIQES
+298 
-310 DGNYN
+310 GNYN
-315 AKNARTG
+315 AKNGRTG
-322 ASGKYQILPSN
+322 ASGKYQIMPDN

-349 TPENQEKVARFKLK
+349 TPENQEIVARFKLK

-369 GAAGAAV
+369 GARGAAI
-376 AWYSG
+376 AWYGG
-381 ETNAQ
+381 EGALNYSADAMNRKQ
-386 RWVSGKTTDVWGNT
+386 GNG
-400 WDTPQHGNEPSIKE
+400 DEPSINE
-414 YAESVT
+414 YADSVLARMGT
-420 SRAGNVH
+420 GH

-464 GIKSELF
+464 GIKNEIF
-471 SMFNNGTS
+471 AMFNNGTN

-566 NTLDKSYDNW
+566 NSLDKSYDNW

-593 AMGSSSNNK
+593 VMGTSSNDK

-675 RAEKIADDWYHV
+675 RVEKIADDWYHV

>member
-13 GAGGGATVKV
+13 GTGGGATVKV

-224 DYGTMRNLMDKYGSY
+224 DYGTMRNIMDKYGSY

-252 YDKESSAFERNA
+252 YDKESSAFERNT

-287 GFSGGESGNDF
+287 GFSGGGNEFDNLVAAIGGQESG
-298 ENLLTSFGIQES
+298 
-310 DGNYN
+310 GNYN
-315 AKNARTG
+315 AKNGRTG
-322 ASGKYQILPSN
+322 ASGKYQIMPDN
-333 WPSWSQ
+333 WPSWSR

-349 TPENQEKVARFKLK
+349 TPENQEIVARFKLK

-369 GAAGAAV
+369 GARGAAI
-376 AWYSG
+376 AWYGG
-381 ETNAQ
+381 EGALKYSADAMNRKQ
-386 RWVSGKTTDVWGNT
+386 GNG
-400 WDTPQHGNEPSIKE
+400 DEPSINE
-414 YAESVT
+414 YADSVLARMGT
-420 SRAGNVH
+420 GH
-427 STHNMSQDEQ
+427 STRSMSQDEQ

-464 GIKSELF
+464 GIKNELF

-479 YSDAMAWA
+479 YSEAMAWA

-501 RNAVTAIYG
+501 RNAVVAIYG

-517 GGSGGR
+517 SGSGSGSSNGKLDDDAIGVLEDMLQ
-523 EGIAKLG
+523 EGKFASI
-530 SDGKEAVISML
+530 DQ
-541 EAGRFKSKAEFLAFA
+541 FLAYA
-556 RSHGATNSDM
+556 ANKGA
-566 NTLDKSYDNW
+566 
-576 LSGAGEYAYDW
+576 
-587 DGLCKY
+587 
-593 AMGSSSNNK
+593 SSAQRGK
-602 VKQGLKIYGKQWVR
+602 LEKIYKDWYSGTGEFAFDMEGLVQQVAGKNADALYKKKIQNYGRQWVR
-616 TYRAE
+616 TYRAQ
-621 HNGMNPDESV
+621 HGGNNPGETELLEALQNCV
-631 LVDAMKQAITTRTFG
+631 TTKVYG
-646 TYVTKPGFLWDSTK
+646 SYVTEKHSFWFDSTEDIK
-660 TFSGNDAL
+660 ASDADL
-668 LAKAGIA
+668 IARGIA
-675 RAEKIADDWYHV
+675 SVTKTGDDWYDV
-687 TYFDGSD
+687 KWLDGTS
-694 GNVNGGYLDEVMNG
+694 GKINGAYLAKLLKG

>member
-13 GAGGGATVKV
+13 GTGGGATVKV

-35 GLAAIAGAANKWAV
+35 GLAAIAGAASKWAV

-93 AGAGASYTEQIN
+93 AGASSSYTEQIN

-110 VLSNTKLHSQ
+110 VLSNTKLHSK

-224 DYGTMRNLMDKYGSY
+224 DYGTMRNIMDKYGSY

-252 YDKESSAFERNA
+252 YDKESSAFERNT

-280 KAVEGMK
+280 KEVENMDA
-287 GFSGGESGNDF
+287 FSPEGGKVETQAEGTTWVRNSGVSLDGVKQQVTIGLSDIAKEFNT
-298 ENLLTSFGIQES
+298 LSGAQLIVTSGTDSTDIH
-310 DGNYN
+310 
-315 AKNARTG
+315 
-322 ASGKYQILPSN
+322 
-333 WPSWSQ
+333 
-339 EAGLP
+339 
-344 AGAEM
+344 
-349 TPENQEKVARFKLK
+349 
-363 QYYDKY
+363 
-369 GAAGAAV
+369 AAGEHSHGAGVKLDVAADWLENADNRKKFISYMQSKGIKVLDEYSNPSPNSTGGHLDLDFTDYKGGTV
-376 AWYSG
+376 AHKHISLDG
-381 ETNAQ
+381 
-386 RWVSGKTTDVWGNT
+386 
-400 WDTPQHGNEPSIKE
+400 
-414 YAESVT
+414 
-420 SRAGNVH
+420 
-427 STHNMSQDEQ
+427 Q

-445 TIKADHDRI
+445 IIKADHDRI

-464 GIKSELF
+464 GIKNEIF
-471 SMFNNGTS
+471 AMFGNGTS
-479 YSDAMAWA
+479 YSEAMAWA

-501 RNAVTAIYG
+501 RNAVVAIYG

-517 GGSGGR
+517 SGNGSGSSNGKLDDDAIGVLEDMLQ
-523 EGIAKLG
+523 EGKFASI
-530 SDGKEAVISML
+530 DQ
-541 EAGRFKSKAEFLAFA
+541 FLAYA
-556 RSHGATNSDM
+556 ANKGA
-566 NTLDKSYDNW
+566 
-576 LSGAGEYAYDW
+576 
-587 DGLCKY
+587 
-593 AMGSSSNNK
+593 SSAQRGK
-602 VKQGLKIYGKQWVR
+602 LEKIYKDWYSGTGEFAFDMEGLVQQVAGKNADALYKKKIQNYGRQWVR
-616 TYRAE
+616 AYRTKN
-621 HNGMNPDESV
+621 HGMNPGETELLEALRNCV
-631 LVDAMKQAITTRTFG
+631 TTKVYG
-646 TYVTKPGFLWDSTK
+646 SYVTEKHSFWFDSTEDIK
-660 TFSGNDAL
+660 ASDADL
-668 LAKAGIA
+668 IARGIA
-675 RAEKIADDWYHV
+675 SVNKTGDDWYDV
-687 TYFDGSD
+687 KWLDGTS
-694 GNVNGGYLDEVMNG
+694 GKINGAYLAKLLKG

>member
-110 VLSNTKLHSQ
+110 VLSNTKLHSK

-224 DYGTMRNLMDKYGSY
+224 DYGTMRNIMDKYGSY

-252 YDKESSAFERNA
+252 YDKESSAFERNT
-264 AKDLYAKYGDD
+264 AKDLYVKYGEN

-280 KAVEGMK
+280 KELEGMK
-287 GFSGGESGNDF
+287 GFSEGGNEFDNLVAAIGGQESG
-298 ENLLTSFGIQES
+298 
-310 DGNYN
+310 GNYN
-315 AKNARTG
+315 AKNGRTG
-322 ASGKYQILPSN
+322 ASGKYQIMPDN

-349 TPENQEKVARFKLK
+349 TPENQEIVARFKLK

-369 GAAGAAV
+369 GARGAAI
-376 AWYSG
+376 AWYGG
-381 ETNAQ
+381 EGALKYSADAMNRKQ
-386 RWVSGKTTDVWGNT
+386 GNG
-400 WDTPQHGNEPSIKE
+400 DEPSINE
-414 YAESVT
+414 YADSVLARMGT
-420 SRAGNVH
+420 GH

-471 SMFNNGTS
+471 IMFNNGTS

-487 TNQAGSDPDKYVTY
+487 INQAGSDPDKYVTY

-517 GGSGGR
+517 SGSGGR

-566 NTLDKSYDNW
+566 NSLDKSYDNW
-576 LSGAGEYAYDW
+576 LSGAGEYDYDW
-587 DGLCKY
+587 AGLCKY
-593 AMGSSSNNK
+593 AMGSSSNDK

-616 TYRAE
+616 TYRAK

-675 RAEKIADDWYHV
+675 RVEKIADDWYHV

-694 GNVNGGYLDEVMNG
+694 GNVNGGYLDEIMNG

>member
-110 VLSNTKLHSQ
+110 VLSNTKLHSK

-224 DYGTMRNLMDKYGSY
+224 DYSTMRNIMDKYGSY

-252 YDKESSAFERNA
+252 YDKESGAFERNT
-264 AKDLYAKYGDD
+264 AKDLYAKYGDN

-280 KAVEGMK
+280 KALEGMK
-287 GFSGGESGNDF
+287 GFSEGGNEFDNLVAAIGGQESG
-298 ENLLTSFGIQES
+298 
-310 DGNYN
+310 GNYN
-315 AKNARTG
+315 AKNSRTG
-322 ASGKYQILPSN
+322 ASGKYQIMPDN

-349 TPENQEKVARFKLK
+349 TPENQEIVARFKLK

-369 GAAGAAV
+369 GARGAAI
-376 AWYSG
+376 AWYGG
-381 ETNAQ
+381 EGALNYSADAMNRKQ
-386 RWVSGKTTDVWGNT
+386 GNG
-400 WDTPQHGNEPSIKE
+400 DEPSINE
-414 YAESVT
+414 YADSVLARMGT
-420 SRAGNVH
+420 GH

-464 GIKSELF
+464 GIKNEIF
-471 SMFNNGTS
+471 AMFNNGTS

-566 NTLDKSYDNW
+566 NSLDKSYDNW

-587 DGLCKY
+587 DGLCRY
-593 AMGSSSNNK
+593 AMGSSSNDK

-675 RAEKIADDWYHV
+675 RVEKIADDWYHV

>member
-13 GAGGGATVKV
+13 GTGGGATVKV

-252 YDKESSAFERNA
+252 YDKESSAFERNT
-264 AKDLYAKYGDD
+264 AKDLYAKYGDN

-280 KAVEGMK
+280 KEVENMDA
-287 GFSGGESGNDF
+287 FSPEGGKVEAQAEGTTWVRNSGVSLDGIKQQVTVGLSDIAKEFNT
-298 ENLLTSFGIQES
+298 LSGAQLIVTSGTDSTDIH
-310 DGNYN
+310 
-315 AKNARTG
+315 
-322 ASGKYQILPSN
+322 
-333 WPSWSQ
+333 
-339 EAGLP
+339 
-344 AGAEM
+344 
-349 TPENQEKVARFKLK
+349 
-363 QYYDKY
+363 
-369 GAAGAAV
+369 AAGEHSHGAGVKLDVAADWLENADNRKKFISYMQSKGIKV
-376 AWYSG
+376 LDEYSNPSPNSTG
-381 ETNAQ
+381 
-386 RWVSGKTTDVWGNT
+386 GHLDLDFTDYKGGATAHRRV
-400 WDTPQHGNEPSIKE
+400 
-414 YAESVT
+414 
-420 SRAGNVH
+420 
-427 STHNMSQDEQ
+427 SQDEQ

-464 GIKSELF
+464 GIKSEIF
-471 SMFNNGTS
+471 AMFGNGTS

-517 GGSGGR
+517 GGSGDR

>member
-1 MKIAGYQGSVNL
+1 MKIAGYQGGVNL
-13 GAGGGATVKV
+13 GTGGGATVKV

-224 DYGTMRNLMDKYGSY
+224 DYGTMRNIMDKYGSY

-252 YDKESSAFERNA
+252 YDKESSAFERNT
-264 AKDLYAKYGDD
+264 AKDLYAKYGDN

-280 KAVEGMK
+280 KELEGMK
-287 GFSGGESGNDF
+287 GFSEGGNEFDNLVAAIGGQESG
-298 ENLLTSFGIQES
+298 
-310 DGNYN
+310 GNYN
-315 AKNARTG
+315 AKNGRTG
-322 ASGKYQILPSN
+322 ASGKYQIMPDN

-349 TPENQEKVARFKLK
+349 TPENQEIVARFKLK

-369 GAAGAAV
+369 GARGAAI
-376 AWYSG
+376 AWYGG
-381 ETNAQ
+381 EGALKYSADAMNRKQ
-386 RWVSGKTTDVWGNT
+386 GNG
-400 WDTPQHGNEPSIKE
+400 DEPSINE
-414 YAESVT
+414 YADSVLARMGT
-420 SRAGNVH
+420 GH

-437 DRIMKQYR
+437 DRIIKQYR

-464 GIKSELF
+464 GIKSNLF
-471 SMFNNGTS
+471 AMFGNGTS
-479 YSDAMAWA
+479 YSEAMTWA

-501 RNAVTAIYG
+501 RNAVMAIYG

-660 TFSGNDAL
+660 TFSGSDAL

>member
-110 VLSNTKLHSQ
+110 VLSNTKLHSK

-212 VASAVGASITNE
+212 VASAVDASITNE
-224 DYGTMRNLMDKYGSY
+224 DYSTMRNIMDKYGSY

-252 YDKESSAFERNA
+252 YDKESSAFERNT
-264 AKDLYAKYGDD
+264 AKDLYAKYGDN

-280 KAVEGMK
+280 KELEGMK
-287 GFSGGESGNDF
+287 GFSEGGNEFDNLVAAIGGQESG
-298 ENLLTSFGIQES
+298 
-310 DGNYN
+310 GNYN
-315 AKNARTG
+315 AKNSRTG
-322 ASGKYQILPSN
+322 ASGKYQIMPDN

-349 TPENQEKVARFKLK
+349 TPENQEIVARFKLK

-369 GAAGAAV
+369 GARGAAI
-376 AWYSG
+376 AWYGG
-381 ETNAQ
+381 EGALNYSADAMNRKQ
-386 RWVSGKTTDVWGNT
+386 GNG
-400 WDTPQHGNEPSIKE
+400 DEPSINE
-414 YAESVT
+414 YADSVLARMGT
-420 SRAGNVH
+420 GH

-464 GIKSELF
+464 GIKNEIFAMF
-471 SMFNNGTS
+471 SNGTS

-517 GGSGGR
+517 SGSGGR
-523 EGIAKLG
+523 EAIAKLG

-566 NTLDKSYDNW
+566 NSLDKSYDNW

-593 AMGSSSNNK
+593 VMGTSSNDK

-646 TYVTKPGFLWDSTK
+646 SYVTKPGFLWDSTK

-675 RAEKIADDWYHV
+675 RVEKIADDWYHV

>member
-13 GAGGGATVKV
+13 GTGGGATVKV

-224 DYGTMRNLMDKYGSY
+224 DYGTMRNIMDKYGSY

-252 YDKESSAFERNA
+252 YDKESNAFERNT

-280 KAVEGMK
+280 KEVENMDA
-287 GFSGGESGNDF
+287 FSPEGGKVETQAEGTTWVRNSGVSLDGVKQQVTIGLSDIAKEFNT
-298 ENLLTSFGIQES
+298 LSGAQLIVTSGTDSTDIH
-310 DGNYN
+310 
-315 AKNARTG
+315 
-322 ASGKYQILPSN
+322 
-333 WPSWSQ
+333 
-339 EAGLP
+339 
-344 AGAEM
+344 
-349 TPENQEKVARFKLK
+349 
-363 QYYDKY
+363 
-369 GAAGAAV
+369 AAGEHSHGAGVKLDVAADWLENADNRKKFISYMQSKGIKVLDEYSNPSPNSTGGHLDLDFTDYKGGTV
-376 AWYSG
+376 AHKHISLDG
-381 ETNAQ
+381 
-386 RWVSGKTTDVWGNT
+386 
-400 WDTPQHGNEPSIKE
+400 
-414 YAESVT
+414 
-420 SRAGNVH
+420 
-427 STHNMSQDEQ
+427 Q

-464 GIKSELF
+464 GIKSEIF
-471 SMFNNGTS
+471 AMFGKGTS
-479 YSDAMAWA
+479 YDAAMTWA

-517 GGSGGR
+517 SGSGSGSSNGKLDDDAIGVLEDMLQ
-523 EGIAKLG
+523 EGKFASI
-530 SDGKEAVISML
+530 DQ
-541 EAGRFKSKAEFLAFA
+541 FLAYA
-556 RSHGATNSDM
+556 ANKGA
-566 NTLDKSYDNW
+566 
-576 LSGAGEYAYDW
+576 
-587 DGLCKY
+587 
-593 AMGSSSNNK
+593 SSAQRGK
-602 VKQGLKIYGKQWVR
+602 LEKIYKDWYSGTGEFAFDMEGLVQQVAGKNADALYKKKIQNYGRQWVR
-616 TYRAE
+616 AYRTKN
-621 HNGMNPDESV
+621 HGMNPGETELLEALRNCV
-631 LVDAMKQAITTRTFG
+631 TTKVYG
-646 TYVTKPGFLWDSTK
+646 SYVTEKHSFWFDSTEDIK
-660 TFSGNDAL
+660 ASDADL
-668 LAKAGIA
+668 IARGIA
-675 RAEKIADDWYHV
+675 SVNKTGDDWYDV
-687 TYFDGSD
+687 KWLDGTS
-694 GNVNGGYLDEVMNG
+694 GKINGAYLAKLLKG

>member
-13 GAGGGATVKV
+13 GAGGSATVKV

-212 VASAVGASITNE
+212 VASAVGASIINE
-224 DYGTMRNLMDKYGSY
+224 DYGTMRNIMDKYGSY

-252 YDKESSAFERNA
+252 YDKESSAFERNT

-280 KAVEGMK
+280 KEVENMDA
-287 GFSGGESGNDF
+287 FSPEGGKVETQAEGTTWVRNSGVSLDGVKQQVTIGLSDIAKEFNT
-298 ENLLTSFGIQES
+298 LSGAQLIVTSGTDSTDIH
-310 DGNYN
+310 
-315 AKNARTG
+315 
-322 ASGKYQILPSN
+322 
-333 WPSWSQ
+333 
-339 EAGLP
+339 
-344 AGAEM
+344 
-349 TPENQEKVARFKLK
+349 
-363 QYYDKY
+363 
-369 GAAGAAV
+369 AAGEHSHGAGVKLDVAADWLENADNRKKFISYMQSKGIKVLDEYSNPSPNSTGGHLDLDFTDYKGGTV
-376 AWYSG
+376 AHKHISLDG
-381 ETNAQ
+381 
-386 RWVSGKTTDVWGNT
+386 
-400 WDTPQHGNEPSIKE
+400 
-414 YAESVT
+414 
-420 SRAGNVH
+420 
-427 STHNMSQDEQ
+427 Q

-445 TIKADHDRI
+445 IIKADHDRI

-464 GIKSELF
+464 GIKSEIF
-471 SMFNNGTS
+471 AMFGNGTS
-479 YSDAMAWA
+479 YSEAMAWA

-501 RNAVTAIYG
+501 RNAVVAIYG

-517 GGSGGR
+517 SGGGNGKLDDDAIGVLEDMLQ
-523 EGIAKLG
+523 EGKFSSI
-530 SDGKEAVISML
+530 DQ
-541 EAGRFKSKAEFLAFA
+541 FLAYA
-556 RSHGATNSDM
+556 ANKGA
-566 NTLDKSYDNW
+566 
-576 LSGAGEYAYDW
+576 
-587 DGLCKY
+587 
-593 AMGSSSNNK
+593 SSAQRGK
-602 VKQGLKIYGKQWVR
+602 LEKIYNDWYSGTGEFAFDMEGLVQQVAGKNADKLYKKKIQNYGRQWVR
-616 TYRAE
+616 AYRAKN
-621 HNGMNPDESV
+621 HGMNPGETELLEALQNCV
-631 LVDAMKQAITTRTFG
+631 TTKVYG
-646 TYVTKPGFLWDSTK
+646 SYVTEKHSFWFDSTEDIK
-660 TFSGNDAL
+660 ASDADL
-668 LAKAGIA
+668 IARGIA
-675 RAEKIADDWYHV
+675 SVTKTGDDWYDV
-687 TYFDGSD
+687 KWLDGTS
-694 GNVNGGYLDEVMNG
+694 GKINGAYLAKLLKG

>member
-23 SSDLNAYGSGGK
+23 SSDINAYGSGGK

-110 VLSNTKLHSQ
+110 VLSNTKLHSK

-224 DYGTMRNLMDKYGSY
+224 DYSTMRNIMDKYGSY

-252 YDKESSAFERNA
+252 YDKESSAFERNT
-264 AKDLYAKYGDD
+264 AKDLYAKYGDN

-280 KAVEGMK
+280 KALEGMK
-287 GFSGGESGNDF
+287 GFSEGGNEFDNLVAAIGGQESG
-298 ENLLTSFGIQES
+298 
-310 DGNYN
+310 GNYN
-315 AKNARTG
+315 AKNGRTG
-322 ASGKYQILPSN
+322 ASGKYQIMPDN

-349 TPENQEKVARFKLK
+349 TPENQEIVARFKLK

-369 GAAGAAV
+369 GARGAAI
-376 AWYSG
+376 AWYGG
-381 ETNAQ
+381 EGALKYSADAMNRKQ
-386 RWVSGKTTDVWGNT
+386 GNG
-400 WDTPQHGNEPSIKE
+400 DEPSINE
-414 YAESVT
+414 YADSVLARMGT
-420 SRAGNVH
+420 GH

-487 TNQAGSDPDKYVTY
+487 TKQAGSDPDKYVTY

-517 GGSGGR
+517 SGSGGR
-523 EGIAKLG
+523 EAIAKLG

-566 NTLDKSYDNW
+566 NSLDKSYDNW

-593 AMGSSSNNK
+593 VMGSSSNDK

-675 RAEKIADDWYHV
+675 RVEKIADDWYHV

>member
-13 GAGGGATVKV
+13 GADGGATVKV

-110 VLSNTKLHSQ
+110 VLSNTKLHSK

-224 DYGTMRNLMDKYGSY
+224 DYGTMRNIMDKYGSY

-252 YDKESSAFERNA
+252 YDKESSAFERNT
-264 AKDLYAKYGDD
+264 AKDLYAKYGDN

-280 KAVEGMK
+280 KEVENMDA
-287 GFSGGESGNDF
+287 FSPEGGKVETQAEGTTWVRNSGVSLDGVKQQVTIGLSDIAKEFNT
-298 ENLLTSFGIQES
+298 LSGAQLIVTSGTDSTDIH
-310 DGNYN
+310 
-315 AKNARTG
+315 
-322 ASGKYQILPSN
+322 
-333 WPSWSQ
+333 
-339 EAGLP
+339 
-344 AGAEM
+344 
-349 TPENQEKVARFKLK
+349 
-363 QYYDKY
+363 
-369 GAAGAAV
+369 AAGEHSHGAGVKLDVAADWLENADNRKKFISYMQSKGIKVLDEYSNPSPNSTGGHLDLDFTDYKGGTV
-376 AWYSG
+376 AHKHISLDG
-381 ETNAQ
+381 
-386 RWVSGKTTDVWGNT
+386 
-400 WDTPQHGNEPSIKE
+400 
-414 YAESVT
+414 
-420 SRAGNVH
+420 
-427 STHNMSQDEQ
+427 Q

-445 TIKADHDRI
+445 AIKADHDRI

-464 GIKSELF
+464 GIKSEIF
-471 SMFNNGTS
+471 AMFGNGTS
-479 YSDAMAWA
+479 YSEAMTWA

-501 RNAVTAIYG
+501 RNAVVAIYG

-517 GGSGGR
+517 SGSGSGSSNGKLDDDAIGVLEDMLQ
-523 EGIAKLG
+523 EGKFASI
-530 SDGKEAVISML
+530 DQ
-541 EAGRFKSKAEFLAFA
+541 FLAYA
-556 RSHGATNSDM
+556 ANKGA
-566 NTLDKSYDNW
+566 
-576 LSGAGEYAYDW
+576 
-587 DGLCKY
+587 
-593 AMGSSSNNK
+593 SSAQRGK
-602 VKQGLKIYGKQWVR
+602 LEKIYKDWYSGTGEFAFDMEGLVQQVAGKNADALYKKKIQNYGRQWVR
-616 TYRAE
+616 AYRAKN
-621 HNGMNPDESV
+621 HGMNPGETELLEALRNCV
-631 LVDAMKQAITTRTFG
+631 TTKVYG
-646 TYVTKPGFLWDSTK
+646 SYVTEKHSFWFDSTEDIK
-660 TFSGNDAL
+660 ASDADL
-668 LAKAGIA
+668 IARGIA
-675 RAEKIADDWYHV
+675 SVNKTGDDWYDV
-687 TYFDGSD
+687 KWLDGTS
-694 GNVNGGYLDEVMNG
+694 GKINGAYLAKLLKG

>member
-110 VLSNTKLHSQ
+110 VLSNTKLHSK

-224 DYGTMRNLMDKYGSY
+224 DYGTMRNIMDKYGSY

-252 YDKESSAFERNA
+252 YDKESSAFERNT
-264 AKDLYAKYGDD
+264 AKDLYAKYGDN

-280 KAVEGMK
+280 KALEGMK
-287 GFSGGESGNDF
+287 GFSEGGNEFDNLVAAIGGQESG
-298 ENLLTSFGIQES
+298 
-310 DGNYN
+310 GNYN
-315 AKNARTG
+315 AKNSRTG
-322 ASGKYQILPSN
+322 ASGKYQIMPDN

-349 TPENQEKVARFKLK
+349 TPENQEIVARFKLK

-369 GAAGAAV
+369 GARGAAI
-376 AWYSG
+376 AWYGG
-381 ETNAQ
+381 EGALKYSADAMNRKQ
-386 RWVSGKTTDVWGNT
+386 GNG
-400 WDTPQHGNEPSIKE
+400 DEPSINE
-414 YAESVT
+414 YADSVLARMGT
-420 SRAGNVH
+420 GH

-464 GIKSELF
+464 GIKNEIF

-517 GGSGGR
+517 SGSGGR
-523 EGIAKLG
+523 EAIAKLG

-566 NTLDKSYDNW
+566 NSLDKSYDNW

-593 AMGSSSNNK
+593 VMGTSSNNK
-602 VKQGLKIYGKQWVR
+602 VKQGLKIFGKQWVR
-616 TYRAE
+616 MYRTE

-646 TYVTKPGFLWDSTK
+646 SYVTKPGFLWDSTK